1 MYAKLSQQIGT
12 HVRAARHR
20 AGLSQAQVAEAIHVP
35 TLVFS
40 RLERGRL
47 LYPASPRWWTCAVFS
62 VSPWTS
68 FWEVGAWRF
77 PLPMGPGSRGGATR

>member
-40 RLERGRL
+40 RLERGKMLPSLPTLVGLCGVLRVPVDFIL
-47 LYPASPRWWTCAVFS
+47 GSLALEVPASER
-62 VSPWTS
+62 
-68 FWEVGAWRF
+68 
-77 PLPMGPGSRGGATR
+77 PGT

>member
-1 MYAKLSQQIGT
+1 MCAKLSQQIGT

-20 AGLSQAQVAEAIHVP
+20 VGLSQAQVAEAIHVP

-47 LYPASPRWWTCAVFS
+47 LPSLPTLVDLCGVLRIPVDLILGGKGLEVPAPD
-62 VSPWTS
+62 
-68 FWEVGAWRF
+68 
-77 PLPMGPGSRGGATR
+77 GPGQ

>member
-12 HVRAARHR
+12 NVRAARHR

-47 LYPASPRWWTCAVFS
+47 LPSLPTLVGLCGVLRVTVDFILGGKDLEASAPD
-62 VSPWTS
+62 
-68 FWEVGAWRF
+68 
-77 PLPMGPGSRGGATR
+77 GSGT

>member
-12 HVRAARHR
+12 NVRAARHR

-47 LYPASPRWWTCAVFS
+47 LPSLPTLVGLCGALRVPVDFILGGLALEVPAPDGF
-62 VSPWTS
+62 
-68 FWEVGAWRF
+68 GQ
-77 PLPMGPGSRGGATR
+77 

>member
-20 AGLSQAQVAEAIHVP
+20 AGLSQAQVAEALHVP

-40 RLERGRL
+40 RLERGKL
-47 LYPASPRWWTCAVFS
+47 LPSLPTLVGLCRVLRAPVDRILGGKALEVPAPD
-62 VSPWTS
+62 
-68 FWEVGAWRF
+68 GA
-77 PLPMGPGSRGGATR
+77 GQ

>member
-1 MYAKLSQQIGT
+1 MYAKLSQQIGP

-20 AGLSQAQVAEAIHVP
+20 AGLSQAQVAEALDVP

-47 LYPASPRWWTCAVFS
+47 LPSLPTLVGLCGVLRVSVDLILCGKVLEAPAPD
-62 VSPWTS
+62 
-68 FWEVGAWRF
+68 
-77 PLPMGPGSRGGATR
+77 GSGT

>member
-1 MYAKLSQQIGT
+1 MYAKLSQQIGI

-47 LYPASPRWWTCAVFS
+47 LPSLPTLVGLCGVLSVPVDLLLGGKALEAPASD
-62 VSPWTS
+62 
-68 FWEVGAWRF
+68 
-77 PLPMGPGSRGGATR
+77 GSGT

>member
-1 MYAKLSQQIGT
+1 MYAKLSHQIGT
-12 HVRAARHR
+12 NVRAARHR

-47 LYPASPRWWTCAVFS
+47 LPSLPTLVGLCGVLRVTVDFILGGKALEVPYPD
-62 VSPWTS
+62 
-68 FWEVGAWRF
+68 
-77 PLPMGPGSRGGATR
+77 GSGT

>member
-1 MYAKLSQQIGT
+1 MYAKLSQRIGA

-40 RLERGRL
+40 RMERIRRRGVL
-47 LYPASPRWWTCAVFS
+47 LS
-62 VSPWTS
+62 VD
-68 FWEVGAWRF
+68 
-77 PLPMGPGSRGGATR
+77 

>member
-20 AGLSQAQVAEAIHVP
+20 AGLSQAQVAEALHVP

-40 RLERGRL
+40 RLERGKL
-47 LYPASPRWWTCAVFS
+47 LPSLPTLVGLCRVLRVPVDRILGGKALEVPAPD
-62 VSPWTS
+62 
-68 FWEVGAWRF
+68 GA
-77 PLPMGPGSRGGATR
+77 GQ

>member
-20 AGLSQAQVAEAIHVP
+20 AGLSQAQVAEALHVP
-35 TLVFS
+35 PRVFS

-47 LYPASPRWWTCAVFS
+47 LPSLSTLVGLCGVLRVSVDFILCGKALQAPA
-62 VSPWTS
+62 
-68 FWEVGAWRF
+68 
-77 PLPMGPGSRGGATR
+77 LDGSGT

>member
-47 LYPASPRWWTCAVFS
+47 LPSLPTLVGLCGVLRVSVDLILGGKALEVSASER
-62 VSPWTS
+62 
-68 FWEVGAWRF
+68 
-77 PLPMGPGSRGGATR
+77 PGT

>member
-12 HVRAARHR
+12 HVRAARHL
-20 AGLSQAQVAEAIHVP
+20 AGLSQAQVAEALHVP

-47 LYPASPRWWTCAVFS
+47 LPSLPTLVDLCGVLRVS
-62 VSPWTS
+62 VDLILGGKAL
-68 FWEVGAWRF
+68 EV
-77 PLPMGPGSRGGATR
+77 PTPEGSGQ

>member
-20 AGLSQAQVAEAIHVP
+20 AGLSQTEVAEAIHVP

-47 LYPASPRWWTCAVFS
+47 LPSVPTLVGLCGVLHVSVDLLLGGNALEVSASD
-62 VSPWTS
+62 
-68 FWEVGAWRF
+68 
-77 PLPMGPGSRGGATR
+77 GSGR

>member
-12 HVRAARHR
+12 NVRAARHR

-47 LYPASPRWWTCAVFS
+47 LPSLPTLVGLCGVLRVTVDFILGGKALEVPAPD
-62 VSPWTS
+62 
-68 FWEVGAWRF
+68 
-77 PLPMGPGSRGGATR
+77 GSGT

>member
-12 HVRAARHR
+12 NVRAARHR
-20 AGLSQAQVAEAIHVP
+20 VGLSQAQVAEAIHVP

-47 LYPASPRWWTCAVFS
+47 LPSLPTLVGLCGVLRVTVDFILGGKALEVPAPD
-62 VSPWTS
+62 
-68 FWEVGAWRF
+68 
-77 PLPMGPGSRGGATR
+77 GSGT